1 MSVVR
6 GLCGWHTQIMK
17 RQTLAFIALVI
28 TILYGVGFAAFDAPQ
43 AYAALGG
50 AVVAISW
57 IAVGV
62 FERDDARGTTNPVDG
77 PPRD

>member
-1 MSVVR
+1 
-6 GLCGWHTQIMK
+6 MK

-28 TILYGVGFAAFDAPQ
+28 TILYGAGFAAFDTSQ

-50 AVVAISW
+50 AIVAISW

-62 FERDDARGTTNPVDG
+62 FGRDT
-77 PPRD
+77 PRESRRPFDN

>member
-1 MSVVR
+1 
-6 GLCGWHTQIMK
+6 MK

-28 TILYGVGFAAFDAPQ
+28 TILYGAGFAAFDTSQ

-50 AVVAISW
+50 AIVAISW

-62 FERDDARGTTNPVDG
+62 FGRDDARGTNDPDERNP
-77 PPRD
+77 RT